1 MQQSL
6 RWGKEIEV
14 YLLWGRDSRHTED
27 QDMVA
32 LLEEGDTDGHHRG
45 AWGDMAHLQVV
56 EEDMAHL
63 QVV

>member
-1 MQQSL
+1 
-6 RWGKEIEV
+6 
-14 YLLWGRDSRHTED
+14 
-27 QDMVA
+27 MVA

-63 QVV
+63 QEVEEDMAHLQVV